1 MAESEIRTAH
11 QVASALKS
19 NGVSY
24 LFGIPGGGSSIDL
37 IEACHRQDIP
47 FVLVQHE
54 TTAAMMA
61 VVVGELTE
69 TCGACIS
76 IMGPGA
82 TNLVSGAL
90 YAQLERHAL
99 LCFTET
105 YGPAAGPLTSM
116 QNIDHADMFGPLS
129 KASICITASD
139 PAHQIDNAIGIA
151 TAERPGAV
159 HIDLP
164 IAPGPGSSSPQTDSA
179 LIEPNH
185 PAVVGDLE
193 AIAGAID
200 RAEKPLLVA
209 GPVVHRQGANH
220 HLLSLAE
227 RLQTAVVVTSKAR
240 GVIPEDHPLYAGV
253 LCGVYGEGTLE
264 ADLISRSDLVV
275 AVGLDRTELLSPW
288 KHRQPLICIDA
299 IPIADEQTV
308 GKPAHTATGPLPEL
322 LEALAGQV
330 RARDTWSKAEI
341 ADYWTDAMLQLGA
354 SSPQMNATNVLVR
367 ARQMTPREAILTTD
381 AGVYGRVNL
390 FAWKV
395 YDPSTCFDSSGTNT
409 MGFSIPAGLAGSL
422 VRPEQK
428 TVCLVG
434 DAGFLMRCGELETA
448 VRMKLTPVIVV
459 FNDATLGMI
468 RIKQRQKEYAREGV
482 DLAQTDFAR
491 LAESFGAVGSEVHTL
506 GEFETAFGAAL
517 QSDRLHVIDVRVDPD
532 VYAGHIR
539 PIRG

>member
-1 MAESEIRTAH
+1 MQELANRTAH
-11 QVASALKS
+11 QVASGLKS
-19 NGVSY
+19 NGVPY

-37 IEACHRQDIP
+37 IEACHGQDIP

-82 TNLVSGAL
+82 TNLASGAI
-90 YAQLERHAL
+90 YAQLERHPL

-105 YGPAAGPLTSM
+105 YGPAEGPLTSM
-116 QNIDHADMFGPLS
+116 QNIDHPHMFGPLS

-139 PAHQIDNAIGIA
+139 PAHQIDRAVQVA

-164 IAPGPGSSSPQTDSA
+164 IKPGPGDSFQTGA
-179 LIEPNH
+179 PTEPDQ

-193 AIAGAID
+193 AIAGEID

-209 GPVVHRQGANH
+209 GPVVYRQGANDN
-220 HLLSLAE
+220 LLSLAE
-227 RLQTAVVVTSKAR
+227 RLQSAVVVTSKAR

-253 LCGVYGEGTLE
+253 LCGVYAEGTLE

-275 AVGLDRTELLSPW
+275 AIGLDRTELLSPW
-288 KHRQPLICIDA
+288 KHRQPLICVDA
-299 IPIADEQTV
+299 IPIADEQAV
-308 GKPAHTATGPLPEL
+308 GEPSLTATGELPQL
-322 LEALAGQV
+322 LDALTGQV
-330 RARDTWSKAEI
+330 RARDTWTGVEI
-341 ADYWTDAMLQLGA
+341 EDYWTDAMHRLGA
-354 SSPQMNATNVLVR
+354 NSSQLNATNVLVR
-367 ARQMTPREAILTTD
+367 ARQMAPRDAILTTD

-390 FAWKV
+390 YAWKV
-395 YDPSTCFDSSGTNT
+395 YDPSACFDSSGTNT

-422 VRPEQK
+422 VRPGQK
-428 TVCLVG
+428 TISLVG

-468 RIKQRQKEYAREGV
+468 RIKQQQKEYSREGV

-491 LAESFGAVGSEVHTL
+491 LAASFGAVGSEVHTL
-506 GEFETAFGAAL
+506 EEFETAFGAAL
-517 QSDRLHVIDVRVDPD
+517 QSDRPHVIDVRVDPD
-532 VYAGHIR
+532 VYAGHIG
-539 PIRG
+539 PIRGS